1 MKNKLA
7 LIGPIF
13 LVLLGVLCF
22 VVVYIMYSKLSF
34 IDTPYLVGGG
44 LSFLLAALWYS
55 KGKPLKKQEQ

>member
-13 LVLLGVLCF
+13 LALLGVLCF

-44 LSFLLAALWYS
+44 LSFLLAALWYTE
-55 KGKPLKKQEQ
+55 GKPSKKRKQ

>member
-22 VVVYIMYSKLSF
+22 LVVYLMYSNLSF
-34 IDTPYLVGGG
+34 IDTPYLLGGG

>member
-1 MKNKLA
+1 MKNKLT

-34 IDTPYLVGGG
+34 IDTPYLLGGG
-44 LSFLLAALWYS
+44 LSFLLAALWYC